1 MFREAGGEDLLHFV
15 GENEIEIAD
24 SLYAVRDEV
33 DDDFIPYVEPLGV
46 VIHRFGDERDSR
58 HVAECGDEI
67 LALVLAVKFSILHG
81 PAGKPG
87 HELGDFV
94 VGELA
99 RLHKGPPE
107 RWGYL
112 LWYAQGM
119 GATIARAQKAR
130 SDGHCEREANPLS

>member
-24 SLYAVRDEV
+24 SLHAVGDEV

-46 VIHRFGDERDSR
+46 VIHRFGDERDAR

-67 LALVLAVKFSILHG
+67 LALVLAMEFAVLNL
-81 PAGKPG
+81 PAGQPG
-87 HELGDFV
+87 QKFRDFV
-94 VGELA
+94 VGEFA

-112 LWYAQGM
+112 LWYAQGTC
-119 GATIARAQKAR
+119 ATTARA
-130 SDGHCEREANPLS
+130 

>member
-24 SLYAVRDEV
+24 SLHAVRDEV
-33 DDDFIPYVEPLGV
+33 DDDSIPYVEPLGV
-46 VIHRFGDERDSR
+46 VIHRFGDKRDAR

-67 LALVLAVKFSILHG
+67 LALVLAMEFAVLNL
-81 PAGKPG
+81 PAGQAGQK
-87 HELGDFV
+87 LRDFV
-94 VGELA
+94 VGEFA

-119 GATIARAQKAR
+119 GATIARA
-130 SDGHCEREANPLS
+130 

>member
-24 SLYAVRDEV
+24 SLYAVRDEI

-46 VIHRFGDERDSR
+46 VIHRFGDERDTR

-67 LALVLAVKFSILHG
+67 RALVLAMEFAVLNL
-81 PAGKPG
+81 PAGQPG
-87 HELGDFV
+87 QKFRDFV
-94 VGELA
+94 VGEFA
-99 RLHKGPPE
+99 RLHKRPPE

-119 GATIARAQKAR
+119 GATTARA
-130 SDGHCEREANPLS
+130 